1 MKQFTAVVIIFSALG
16 HYVPVN
22 SMNFLDTEAESYLDE
37 PVISPLS
44 SGRSPRRSPKKVCE
58 CPVGSNLS
66 LYVDQSYHEILER
79 ICILKEFDLDFIN
92 FTARVFSQALNDQ
105 EAREFTE
112 QVLNELIKKQA
123 ASVDVF
129 LIVQKTLVLAKYSE
143 DRLTQQVVSRIE
155 ASVTIDMEIN
165 DAAESEWGV
174 EKIVTRLAVL
184 SRKIKAGDRDAC
196 QKGLKAIKSFFPN
209 ASGCTIVEYLGDGS
223 AVENNVVQLMEALLE
238 LRQRKILVIPAGS
251 LNYFSEKNRMRLQ
264 KALKKA
270 SSGLNSAVVSPL
282 KPFSTR

>member
-22 SMNFLDTEAESYLDE
+22 SMNFLDTEVESYLDE

-44 SGRSPRRSPKKVCE
+44 SGRFPRRSPKKVCE

-79 ICILKEFDLDFIN
+79 ILIVKEFDIEFIN
-92 FTARVFSQALNDQ
+92 FAARVFSQALNDQ
-105 EAREFTE
+105 EARGFVEE
-112 QVLNELIKKQA
+112 VLNELIKKQA

-129 LIVQKTLVLAKYSE
+129 LIVQKTLVLARHSE
-143 DRLTQQVVSRIE
+143 DTLTQQIVSRIE
-155 ASVTIDMEIN
+155 DLVIIDMEIN

-184 SRKIKAGDRDAC
+184 SRKIKAGNRDAC
-196 QKGLKAIKSFFPN
+196 GKGLKAIKSFFPN
-209 ASGCTIVEYLGDGS
+209 ASGCTIVEHLGDGS
-223 AVENNVVQLMEALLE
+223 AVENNIVQLMEALLDQH
-238 LRQRKILVIPAGS
+238 QRKILVIPAGS
-251 LNYFSEKNRMRLQ
+251 LNYFSEKSRMRLQ

-282 KPFSTR
+282 KPFSRT